1 MCGITGFIDSSISSR
16 EAFKIN
22 INKMQN
28 AIKHR
33 GPDMSG
39 FWINV
44 EDKIAFGHQRL
55 SILDLSQAGSQP
67 MKSHSSRFVVV
78 FNGEIY
84 NHQEIRQKIE
94 NTTQDS
100 YNWKGHSDTETLIQ
114 AFEVFGIENTLE
126 LITGMFS
133 IAIWDQEMKVLSLAR
148 DRMGEKPLYYGNV
161 GDAFVFGSELK
172 AIRKFPGFNNP
183 INHSAVYEYFRC
195 NYIPTPL
202 SIYQDIF
209 KLEPGTLIQF
219 NFLHS
224 FREPCYKKKYWSFS
238 SVLRESR
245 ENQFANKNEAYNA
258 LENKLLEVINA
269 QFLSDVPLGVFLSG
283 GIDSSLVSSLS
294 TQLSTHKLK
303 TFTIG
308 FLEEEY
314 DESRYAEKVA
324 EQLGTDHSTM
334 IVTKSDALNAI
345 EKLPIIFDEPFSDSS
360 QIPTFL
366 VCKAAK
372 KDVTV
377 VLTGDGADEL
387 FGGYNRYF
395 LSESIWKL
403 FSWMPKFARILFGKC
418 LLKIP
423 LWFFDKVLKQL
434 IQIVLK
440 KNIATLGSKI
450 HKIGSSLLHSDNLL
464 EFCMEFS
471 VIWHEP
477 PLLKNFNKTSGD
489 NKYTKKFQEDFH
501 GLDPISQMMA
511 YDCMTYMPDDILC
524 KVDRASMASSLE
536 TRAPFL
542 DKEIIELALRMPSNY
557 KFKRGHGKIPLKT
570 LLSKFITDDL
580 INRPKSGFAIPIG
593 EWLRGPLKTWAEELL
608 DPSIMDK
615 QEILDVSLIQK
626 IWRLHLH
633 GKRDYTSQL
642 WGVLMF
648 QAWLRENT

>member
-1 MCGITGFIDSSISSR
+1 MCGITGFVDRSISSK
-16 EAFKIN
+16 EAFQNIIN
-22 INKMQN
+22 NMQN
-28 AIKHR
+28 AIEHR

-39 FWINV
+39 FWISA

-67 MKSHSSRFVVV
+67 MKSNSSRYIVI

-84 NHQEIRQKIE
+84 NHKEIRQKIE
-94 NTTQDS
+94 NTTHDS
-100 YNWKGHSDTETLIQ
+100 YNWRGHSDTETLIQ

-133 IAIWDQEMKVLSLAR
+133 IAVWDQDMKVLSLAR

-172 AIRKFPGFNNP
+172 AIKKFPGFNNP
-183 INHSAVYEYFRC
+183 INHSAVYEYFRR

-202 SIYQDIF
+202 SIYQEIY
-209 KLEPGTLIQF
+209 KLEPGTLMQF
-219 NFLHS
+219 NFQHS
-224 FREPCYKKKYWSFS
+224 FKEPCYKKKYWSFNA
-238 SVLRESR
+238 VLRSSR
-245 ENQFANKNEAYNA
+245 ENQFSNKDEAYNA

-269 QFLSDVPLGVFLSG
+269 QFISDVPLGVFLSG

-294 TQLSTHKLK
+294 TKVSIHKLQ

-314 DESRYAEKVA
+314 DESVYAEKVA
-324 EQLGTDHSTM
+324 EQLSTEHSTM
-334 IVTKSDALNAI
+334 IVTEGDALKVI
-345 EKLPIIFDEPFSDSS
+345 KKLPIIYDEPFSDSS

-372 KDVTV
+372 KKVTV

-395 LSESIWKL
+395 LSESVWKL
-403 FSWMPKFARILFGKC
+403 FSWMPKFARVLTGKC

-423 LWFFDKVLKQL
+423 LWFFDKILGL
-434 IQIVLK
+434 SIRIILK
-440 KNIATLGSKI
+440 KDISTLGTKV
-450 HKIGSSLLHSDNLL
+450 HKIGSSLLYADTLL
-464 EFCMEFS
+464 EFCKEFS

-477 PLLKNFNKTSGD
+477 PLLRNFNVTSDD
-489 NKYTKKFQEDFH
+489 NKPSKLSQEDLH
-501 GLDPISQMMA
+501 DLDPISQMMA

-557 KFKRGHGKIPLKT
+557 KFKRGNGKIPLKT

-580 INRPKSGFAIPIG
+580 IHRPKSGFAIPIG
-593 EWLRGPLKTWAEELL
+593 EWLRGPLKKWAEELL
-608 DPSIMDK
+608 DPLTMDK
-615 QEILDVSLIQK
+615 QQILDVSSIQK
-626 IWRLHLH
+626 TWRLHLS

-648 QAWLRENT
+648 QAWLKENT